1 MRVNA
6 QTRDA
11 HRGAL
16 LASAARAFAGEGYD
30 GAAIDRISEAAGLAK
45 GTIYNYFPSKRAIF
59 EEVLRQGCRY
69 ASEAAEAV
77 PHGASSGER
86 LEAFVKGN
94 LTWAFAEPAVA
105 TVLARE
111 LTGGSPETRELILD
125 ASAPCIEKVCAI
137 LREGARS
144 GELGLPG
151 EEREMAVTFIAL
163 TNALMLQAAL
173 GGWPRIDELPRA
185 VTTLFLHGVTNQERR
200 GGEHERR

>member
-11 HRGAL
+11 HRRAL
-16 LASAARAFAGEGYD
+16 LASAAGAFAGEGYE

-69 ASEAAEAV
+69 ASEAAEAL
-77 PHGASSGER
+77 PDGASSGER
-86 LEAFVKGN
+86 LEAFVNGN

-111 LTGGSPETRELILD
+111 LTGGSSETRELILD
-125 ASAPCIEKVCAI
+125 ASAPCIDKVCSI
-137 LREGARS
+137 LREGTDS
-144 GELGLPG
+144 GELAPPG

-163 TNALMLQAAL
+163 ANVLMLQAAL

-185 VTTLFLHGVTNQERR
+185 VTTLFLHGVTNQENR

>member
-6 QTRDA
+6 QTKDE
-11 HRGAL
+11 HRRAL
-16 LASAARAFAGEGYD
+16 LGSAAGAFAGEGYE
-30 GAAIDRISEAAGLAK
+30 GAAIDRISQAAGLAK

-77 PHGASSGER
+77 PDGASSGER
-86 LEAFVKGN
+86 LEAFVNGN

-125 ASAPCIEKVCAI
+125 ASAPCIDKVCSI
-137 LREGARS
+137 LRAGAGS
-144 GELGLPG
+144 GEFALPG

-163 TNALMLQAAL
+163 ANALMLQAAM
-173 GGWPRIDELPRA
+173 GGWPPIAELPGA
-185 VTTLFLHGVTNQERR
+185 VTTLFLHGVTSHGGV
-200 GGEHERR
+200 GGEQGRT

>member
-6 QTRDA
+6 QTRAA

-16 LASAARAFAGEGYD
+16 LASGAAAFAGEGFE

-59 EEVLRQGCRY
+59 EEVLREGCRY

-77 PHGASSGER
+77 PDGACSAER
-86 LEAFVKGN
+86 LEAFVRGN

-125 ASAPCIEKVCAI
+125 ASAPCIEKVRSI
-137 LREGARS
+137 LRDATAT
-144 GELGLPG
+144 GELALTGD
-151 EEREMAVTFIAL
+151 EREMAVTFIAL
-163 TNALMLQAAL
+163 ANALMLQAAL
-173 GGWPRIDELPRA
+173 GGWPRIDELPGA
-185 VTTLFLHGVTNQERR
+185 VTTLFLHGVSNHDSRGGNERR
-200 GGEHERR
+200 